1 MNVNANDI
9 SSLSYLYIFPAII
22 GSIFAAQALERRLK
36 AKTPAT
42 RPYRWGFYVGCMGVA
57 CAPPAVVT
65 ALGMAVA
72 ATNARWEAFG
82 TCLAYTVFFVIHAVA
97 GWFIIQRKRWAW
109 VIGTIFSG
117 NIFAWVINYIYGKNR
132 WGEFVGEPYGS
143 AGTEDEGYALL
154 HDATKLE
161 TQGRVQEA
169 LLAYQRVVD
178 KYSHTAAG
186 LAAQK
191 SIESLRAKIG

>member
-1 MNVNANDI
+1 MNADDT
-9 SSLSYLYIFPAII
+9 SLWCLYIFVAII
-22 GSIFAAQALERRLK
+22 GSIFAARALERRLK

-57 CAPPAVVT
+57 CAPVAAVTV
-65 ALGMAVA
+65 LGMVVA
-72 ATNARWEAFG
+72 ATNGRWEAFG
-82 TCLAYTVFFVIHAVA
+82 ECLGYTVYFVINAVA

-109 VIGTIFSG
+109 VIGMIFSC

-132 WGEFVGEPYGS
+132 WAEFVDEPYGS
-143 AGTEDEGYALL
+143 GGTEDEGYDLL
-154 HDATKLE
+154 HDATNLE

-186 LAAQK
+186 LDAQK
-191 SIESLRAKIG
+191 SIESLRGKIG